1 LAGFHKR
8 RENKEVMGQRI
19 RTALIAIP
27 IALALIKLGGLPF
40 AAGVLV
46 LGVVAWLEYKTML
59 KQIGYVLYEKFAVL
73 SIICQIAAAAVG
85 KAELLTPI
93 ITISVLLVLLNGL
106 YHYARGKWAENS
118 ALSCL
123 AIVYI
128 GLPFSHV
135 ILMRELT
142 GSVYQVPLWGM
153 MSLGEAL
160 LWTVMFGTWASDTF
174 AYFGG
179 RTMGKTPLAPA
190 ISPHKTL
197 EGAVWGFIGSI
208 VIVMLMGVCWLG
220 FPVFKVL
227 VLSLIVAIFAPLGD
241 LVESILK
248 RNCKIKDS
256 GNFFP
261 GHGGVLDR
269 CDSLIYSVPLAYYF
283 ITFVMLH

>member
-1 LAGFHKR
+1 
-8 RENKEVMGQRI
+8 MGQRI

-40 AAGVLV
+40 AAGVLL
-46 LGVVAWLEYKTML
+46 LGLVAWLEYKHML
-59 KQIGYVLYEKFAVL
+59 KKIGYVLYEKFAVL
-73 SIICQIAAAAVG
+73 SIICQIVAAAFGRAD
-85 KAELLTPI
+85 LLTPI
-93 ITISVLLVLLNGL
+93 ITISVLFVLLNGL

-135 ILMRELT
+135 IMMRELT
-142 GSVYQVPLWGM
+142 GAVYQVPIWGT

-179 RTMGKTPLAPA
+179 RLMGKHPLAPA

-197 EGAVWGFIGSI
+197 EGAVWGFIGSVVMI
-208 VIVMLMGVCWLG
+208 MLMGTCWLR
-220 FPVFKVL
+220 FPVLEVFI
-227 VLSLIVAIFAPLGD
+227 LSLVVAIFAPLGD

-248 RNCKIKDS
+248 RNCEIKDS

-269 CDSLIYSVPLAYYF
+269 CDSLIFSVPLAYYF